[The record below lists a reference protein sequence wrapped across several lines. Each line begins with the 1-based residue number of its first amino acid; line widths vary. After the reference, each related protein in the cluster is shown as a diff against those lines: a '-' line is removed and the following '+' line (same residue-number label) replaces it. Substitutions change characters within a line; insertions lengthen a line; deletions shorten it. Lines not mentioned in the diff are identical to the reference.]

1 MWKDPVV
8 EEIRA
13 IRDAYV
19 KQFNYNLE
27 AIYRDLKEQEAKS
40 GWEVVSLPPKRIKP
54 ENRAKPALE
63 SGEEALTS
71 R

>member
-8 EEIRA
+8 EEVRA
-13 IRDAYV
+13 IRDAYA

-40 GWEVVSLPPKRIKP
+40 GWEMVSLPPKRIEP
-54 ENRAKPALE
+54 EKKAEPALE
-63 SGEEALTS
+63 SEKAALTN